1 MKRYESDLLLVRR
14 TTPAPGI
21 GAERRAGCDFLMVDF
36 VLGILVGE
44 VAVEMKSGVW

>member
-1 MKRYESDLLLVRR
+1 MRR

-36 VLGILVGE
+36 VRGILVGE
-44 VAVEMKSGVW
+44 VAVEMWSGVW